1 MEKAVEN
8 TMEAEEFS
16 NHASDPGEQAQSRA
30 LSSTYRSH
38 DNQLDTSSSR
48 YLLEVSS

>member
-16 NHASDPGEQAQSRA
+16 NHASDPGEQAQSRV
-30 LSSTYRSH
+30 LSSTYQDH
-38 DNQLDTSSSR
+38 DNKLETSSSR